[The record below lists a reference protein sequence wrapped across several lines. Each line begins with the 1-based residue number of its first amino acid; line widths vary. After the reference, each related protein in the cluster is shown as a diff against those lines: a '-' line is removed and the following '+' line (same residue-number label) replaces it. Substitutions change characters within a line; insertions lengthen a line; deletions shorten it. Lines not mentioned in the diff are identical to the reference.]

1 MLRLRLLLALA
12 APLALAQD
20 LYDVLGVLE
29 TATDREIKAAYRKQS
44 LQHHPDKGGDERI
57 FKEVSAAYE
66 VLSDGEKRALYDDER
81 IWGTGAYGDGANW
94 QNTPHGAHPGSGNGP
109 QRPPRGDYDRRAE
122 AGDS

>member
-66 VLSDGEKRALYDDER
+66 VLSDGEKRALYFLYHTSCFDFSFQR
-81 IWGTGAYGDGANW
+81 SL
-94 QNTPHGAHPGSGNGP
+94 HGASRGP
-109 QRPPRGDYDRRAE
+109 PTGH
-122 AGDS
+122 